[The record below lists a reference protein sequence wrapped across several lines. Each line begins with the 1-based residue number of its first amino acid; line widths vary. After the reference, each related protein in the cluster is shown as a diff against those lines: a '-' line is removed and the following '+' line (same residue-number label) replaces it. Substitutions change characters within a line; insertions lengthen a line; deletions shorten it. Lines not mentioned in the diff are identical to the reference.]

1 MFMAFLIIGLVCVL
15 IYVPATF
22 SNSVTK
28 MQYDT
33 LDIKQKILTK
43 IPFANVV
50 YAEQLYT
57 GSVSVNA
64 IADIFFL
71 GAFAL
76 RYVVK
81 EVIPGTIIST
91 VTIFLFI
98 AAIVAIWAANAYIV
112 FIIMHD
118 SEVKNLGACIFY
130 AIFFTLGQH
139 YIATYMEAEI
149 KSLEKNKETFG

>member
-1 MFMAFLIIGLVCVL
+1 MFMTFLIIGLVCVL

-22 SNSVTK
+22 STSVAK

-43 IPFANVV
+43 IPFASVV

-57 GSVSVNA
+57 GSVSV
-64 IADIFFL
+64 
-71 GAFAL
+71 

-98 AAIVAIWAANAYIV
+98 AAIIAIWAANAYIV

-118 SEVKNLGACIFY
+118 SEVKSLGACIFY